1 MASQRG
7 VVYRS
12 KLPLTSSPDEM
23 LVQTQKGDTME
34 RVEETQDTDSVSSEE
49 SDSVLSQSQVNF
61 PANLKR
67 EMARQKYVPAIDES
81 SAIESSPSK
90 NVSGYC
96 PL

>member
-12 KLPLTSSPDEM
+12 KLPQTSSPDEM
-23 LVQTQKGDTME
+23 LVQTQGDTME
-34 RVEETQDTDSVSSEE
+34 RVEETQDMDSVSSEE

>member
-23 LVQTQKGDTME
+23 LVQTQGDTME
-34 RVEETQDTDSVSSEE
+34 RVEETQDMDSVSSEE